1 MAFENVLAISLLLLF
16 FEASCSQNGCHRD
29 NCTATNDIHLMEKI
43 DASLKAE
50 LDLST
55 WNKQIRRLIKAEVRG
70 ERKRGN
76 ITLPQE
82 NTGKNAISVFN
93 GMR

>member
-1 MAFENVLAISLLLLF
+1 
-16 FEASCSQNGCHRD
+16 
-29 NCTATNDIHLMEKI
+29 MEKI

-76 ITLPQE
+76 ITLRKKIQV
-82 NTGKNAISVFN
+82 KMLYSCSMV
-93 GMR
+93 

>member
-1 MAFENVLAISLLLLF
+1 
-16 FEASCSQNGCHRD
+16 
-29 NCTATNDIHLMEKI
+29 MEKI

-70 ERKRGN
+70 DRKRGN

>member
-1 MAFENVLAISLLLLF
+1 MAFENVLAISLLFLF
-16 FEASCSQNGCHRD
+16 FEESCSQNGCHGD
-29 NCTATNDIHLMEKI
+29 NCTDTSDIHLMEKI